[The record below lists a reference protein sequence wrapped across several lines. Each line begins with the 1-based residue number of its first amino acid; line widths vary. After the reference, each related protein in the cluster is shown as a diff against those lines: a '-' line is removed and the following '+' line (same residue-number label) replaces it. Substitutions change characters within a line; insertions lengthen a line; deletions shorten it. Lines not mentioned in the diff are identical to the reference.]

1 MAAARRVY
9 LARMPQKRRPFL
21 DPEHPMFARA
31 WVRWL
36 VTLAPLGWGGF
47 EFIGGEPFWGIMFVA
62 AGAYAGKVLILS
74 K

>member
-1 MAAARRVY
+1 MS
-9 LARMPQKRRPFL
+9 QSRRPFL
-21 DPEHPMFARA
+21 DRTHPMFARA

-36 VTLAPLGWGGF
+36 VTLAPLAWGGF
-47 EFIGGEPFWGIMFVA
+47 EFLAGDPFFGLMFVA